1 MTRNNLSFS
10 LKEVNSIKHTDSEPD
25 LSWMSEFSQETI
37 CSNDEILSKE
47 LLLELEFND
56 YNLKELN
63 KFCDYYKISRK
74 RLKKNEIIK
83 QLILFETNEDNI
95 ELVEKRR
102 TLWEYFLILKED
114 PFFKK
119 FIICDI

>member
-37 CSNDEILSKE
+37 CCNDEILSKE